1 MNAGMSTTTLNDG
14 QSPSFVAGLMGAD
27 DDNGVAGDS
36 LMVPSHNA
44 PPLNEQSPP
53 MQQFENSLQPDSL
66 YHVVPVSDISAYAQ
80 LYWNSYRG
88 NSDTFW
94 ENLGTVAYVR
104 PLYQAK
110 SACRRR
116 ETFLQMWEIFQWL
129 DGSRLKYK
137 KYNTPDDFVRKHLIS
152 DGSRHLTLCNKHLL
166 QQRSPKNDDA
176 PPQYFYTRNLWM
188 RQILL
193 LLFPK
198 SKKTSGGVVTC
209 DTPAWALDLL
219 QHLQMDTSSKRLE
232 KQQKIQQQQQHQF
245 EQLHEP
251 QLLQQH
257 QQQQQHYNQ
266 QQQHQ
271 QNLSYPH
278 LF

>member
-1 MNAGMSTTTLNDG
+1 MSAIP
-14 QSPSFVAGLMGAD
+14 SPIHGNQLLSSVNGHINGGG
-27 DDNGVAGDS
+27 DDNDAADNS
-36 LMVPSHNA
+36 LII
-44 PPLNEQSPP
+44 PPDNTPFNESPQA
-53 MQQFENSLQPDSL
+53 MHQFENSLQPDSL
-66 YHVVPVSDISAYAQ
+66 YHVIPVTDISAYAQ

-110 SACRRR
+110 SAFRRR

-198 SKKTSGGVVTC
+198 TKKTSGGVVTC

-232 KQQKIQQQQQHQF
+232 KQQRIQQQQLRLENIHETQSQPQQYYHQ
-245 EQLHEP
+245 P
-251 QLLQQH
+251 
-257 QQQQQHYNQ
+257 QQQQLNHSLQY
-266 QQQHQ
+266 
-271 QNLSYPH
+271 
-278 LF
+278 